1 VARDYHFW
9 VYIVTNRNHSVPYIG
24 VTNSLS
30 RRSWQHREGTGAIF
44 PAAHRCTK
52 LVCYEHY
59 RDIRAAIARETQ
71 LKKWSRAK
79 KVELISRLKPAG
91 WISPTRC
98 SENSDPANRDTSVE
112 MTEVR
117 SAATIGTSSPMD
129 FRFLVVRRIF
139 VVRRGNVLPR
149 RKAAFIL
156 AIALLSASLFSSC
169 SRNPDTRTHVL
180 IWHQKIGGERD
191 LFNEQVARFNAA
203 HPEVV
208 VDTLYKENEELR
220 NLFVIAAVAG
230 QGPDIIYGPADNV
243 GVFVT
248 TRTIMPLD
256 RIFSAEF
263 FSRFIPQGVV
273 RWRGAPWLAGDQI
286 GNHLTLVYNTEL
298 VPKPPATLDDL
309 IAIGQSLTKDFNH
322 DGKIDQYGLTWNYR
336 EPFFFIPFLTAFGG
350 WVMDSSGHPTLDNE
364 HTVQAIQFILDLRD
378 KYKIIPKEGDYE
390 IADMLFKEKRT
401 AMIIN
406 GPWSWA
412 GYHVPH
418 GNMVAPLPFNSQT
431 GLWSE
436 PMISAKGYSVN
447 ANAPEPKL
455 PVIRQVIEFL
465 CSAEVQTEMST
476 VLATTPVDRAVLES
490 SATRSNPTLA
500 ASMQQI
506 EHGRPM
512 PILPQMRAIW
522 EGMRGPY
529 QLVMNGA
536 ITAQEAAKRMQR
548 EAEKNIADSN
558 L

>member
-1 VARDYHFW
+1 MTELRSTA
-9 VYIVTNRNHSVPYIG
+9 T
-24 VTNSLS
+24 S
-30 RRSWQHREGTGAIF
+30 RILL
-44 PAAHRCTK
+44 PTK
-52 LVCYEHY
+52 LRQSLVREEVHWPS
-59 RDIRAAIARETQ
+59 RGSPASGGLRAGSALPGLSVTR
-71 LKKWSRAK
+71 
-79 KVELISRLKPAG
+79 RL
-91 WISPTRC
+91 
-98 SENSDPANRDTSVE
+98 
-112 MTEVR
+112 VR
-117 SAATIGTSSPMD
+117 QTLYCA
-129 FRFLVVRRIF
+129 FL
-139 VVRRGNVLPR
+139 
-149 RKAAFIL
+149 
-156 AIALLSASLFSSC
+156 IALFSGC
-169 SRNPDTRTHVL
+169 EQSRDTRTHVL

-191 LFNEQVARFNAA
+191 LFNEEVARFNAA
-203 HPEVV
+203 HSDVV

-248 TRTIMPLD
+248 TRTITPLEG
-256 RIFSAEF
+256 IFSDEF

-273 RWRGAPWLAGDQI
+273 RWKDASWLVGDQI

-298 VPKPPATLDDL
+298 VPKPPATLDEL
-309 IAIGQSLTKDFNH
+309 IAVGQSLTKDFNH
-322 DGKIDQYGLTWNYR
+322 DGKVDQYGLTWNYR

-364 HTVQAIQFILDLRD
+364 QTVRAIQFVLDLRD

-412 GYHVPH
+412 GYHVPN
-418 GNMVAPLPFNSQT
+418 GSRVAPLPFNSQT
-431 GLWSE
+431 GLWAQ

-447 ANAPEPKL
+447 ANTAEAKL

-465 CSAEVQTEMST
+465 CSGEVQAEMST
-476 VLATTPVDRAVLES
+476 RLATTPVDRTVLES